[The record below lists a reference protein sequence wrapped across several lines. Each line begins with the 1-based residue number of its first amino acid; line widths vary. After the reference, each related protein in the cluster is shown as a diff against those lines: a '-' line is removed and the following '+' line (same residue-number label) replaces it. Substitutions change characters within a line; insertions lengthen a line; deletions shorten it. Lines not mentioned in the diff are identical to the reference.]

1 MRLNSINCNFLTE
14 VDLHKLNVAN
24 VHTINQL
31 VTYADLNSLSE
42 LTKIPVKNL
51 KLIKKFI
58 IGQYSPFPEQ
68 ANTLLDRHTKRFF
81 SIQSGCSQLDELIS
95 NGVYSNE
102 ITEITGF
109 SSSGKTEFCLNLS
122 ANLMVRSP
130 SSSVLYIDSN
140 HGFCPIRIRSLLL
153 SKMSEQSADL
163 DKILASIRTVKCSS
177 PFELLDVLFSI
188 KKSVNSSNDL
198 PTPNLL
204 VIDSLN
210 TLFEALFKPN
220 YSLDATFYLTCV
232 SNQLRFLA
240 ASLNMAIVVVTNSCE
255 SQNNRISNMFNY
267 PVWVRFYCIFFVPIF
282 LFALML
288 LIFLRSLFRI

>member
-14 VDLHKLNVAN
+14 ADLHKLNVAN

-31 VTYADLNSLSE
+31 VTYADLNSLSD

-95 NGVYSNE
+95 NGIYSNE

-109 SSSGKTEFCLNLS
+109 SSSGKTEFCLNLA

-140 HGFCPIRIRSLLL
+140 HGFCPTRIRSLLL
-153 SKMSEQSADL
+153 SKLSEQSVDL

-177 PFELLDVLFSI
+177 PFELLDILFSI
-188 KKSVNSSNDL
+188 KKPVNSSNDL

-204 VIDSLN
+204 VIDCLN

-267 PVWVRFYCIFFVPIF
+267 PVWVR
-282 LFALML
+282 
-288 LIFLRSLFRI
+288 